1 MSTPHE
7 ENDAL
12 TKNFDARHA
21 IRRCPG
27 LQKELRKFFK
37 EMEIDRARVSNI
49 VRMFSSN
56 TACVPVWN
64 DTLKGEIAFCFWGY
78 FQSSNKTRKFLDFFI
93 WLFRPRIFVSAPT
106 KTGNH
111 VETCMII
118 NLKRLFVNR
127 DVFEIWLD
135 SFLDAMQMSAGHIIF
150 SEYMG
155 PQMTSCIERIIKS
168 PNVRSNLYAE
178 FNKDFLMLYQH
189 LSKAKAQGQTILTNM
204 TRNINVVDTTEE
216 ETFSLRAIFPEFA
229 NSLLAENP
237 AEWNWRVLLRT
248 RNSQEELS
256 VSSEDAH
263 VLRPLRL
270 L

>member
-1 MSTPHE
+1 MSTTHQQ
-7 ENDAL
+7 NDVC
-12 TKNFDARHA
+12 TDNFDSKHA
-21 IRRCPG
+21 IRSRPG

-37 EMEIDRARVSNI
+37 ELDIDRARASNI
-49 VRMFSSN
+49 VKMFSSN
-56 TACVPVWN
+56 TSLAWS
-64 DTLKGEIAFCFWGY
+64 DFFKSEIAFCFWGY
-78 FQSSNKTRKFLDFFI
+78 FQSSKKTKKFLDFFI

-118 NLKRLFVNR
+118 NLQRLFVNR

-135 SFLDAMQMSAGHIIF
+135 TFLDAMQMSAGYIIF

-189 LSKAKAQGQTILTNM
+189 ISKAKDTQATISRNL
-204 TRNINVVDTTEE
+204 TRNFNVTDTTEE
-216 ETFSLRAIFPEFA
+216 ETFSLRAIFPEFT
-229 NSLLAENP
+229 NLP
-237 AEWNWRVLLRT
+237 AEIPADWNWRVLLRT
-248 RNSQEELS
+248 TNSQEDLS
-256 VSSEDAH
+256 VS
-263 VLRPLRL
+263 
-270 L
+270 